1 MSINPLNAIS
11 AVYMQEV
18 LEPKLG
24 KDRPEPTKHVEK
36 GKTDEESSAK
46 RVRQAVYDIRYRS
59 KREGVK
65 VDQAYNQYMG
75 KTTMTGPE
83 KTAVKEK
90 LGLTQPVSEAAEPEK
105 TDKVHKYQIRVTDK
119 ETGRS
124 YVRKATRE
132 KISQLRANPNIKS
145 VEMTNYGKAY
155 DAEVEHGKQTASVKS
170 GKGLDPVGKE
180 DKDIDNDGDHD
191 KTDKYLLN
199 RREKR
204 SAAIAKDKSHGVSES
219 WYDPMEDP
227 DFDHDEAEKNRG
239 VSGKNNPKG
248 GKALGSK
255 TPKKPVKGMKEGYSN
270 WRMDLSEVIKDSGQE
285 EVIKEMPKNKKNKI
299 VINPKLAEA
308 VESIGGI
315 VLEAKEVSD
324 DDPCW
329 DGYTQVGMKKK
340 GGKEVP
346 NCVPSKG
353 VPKARKEEFFPED
366 HKEIASG
373 KKKDEEG
380 YMSRVEFDQIERSV
394 KTLRK
399 LVTKPDQQLPAWV
412 QSKITRA
419 ADFIDTAAEYLSG
432 DEVSEDVTLQDA
444 NGNDFVEVVDLI
456 QPDPIVSEA
465 EKPYPYGKVSD
476 KLRALSAKKKEAKSP
491 AERNSL
497 HRRYEKISKEYNLP
511 EELDLDEATAMAKR
525 GHDETAIRQKIA
537 KSTGGGKAADRATAL
552 ENKPTYGDTKKA
564 KARQELA
571 RKQRGDFRKTTSS
584 NPGLH
589 GYAHKS
595 NDPEVTAKQAARGAQ
610 RGVLTPAEKKQLNR
624 EQFDIEQILEELV
637 LEGYDLDLAS
647 EALIEATVTYGH
659 DTPGKKKG
667 GVKARAKEILGRL
680 AVKAYN
686 KARDLKAAAEPSVQ
700 RAKTSMKRGIRKA
713 AQRVADAMKEEMMN
727 EVAVSGKQQKLMGM
741 AYATKK
747 GEMEAPSAKVAELAK
762 SMTAKQLRDYAK
774 TKRSELPEVKEAV
787 DAVGV
792 DDVETTTKDDDVR
805 RKQAEAQR
813 KVQLS
818 NMKRLQQKKRQLE
831 LQKMRLQQQNKLP
844 LNTEEV
850 ENIDELNR
858 YEKETG
864 KDFKTGKPV
873 QKGGIDDPAYR
884 SVKKS
889 IRNMEG
895 GRPAGQRKKV
905 AGKKPPKA
913 GEWGGPKSPAQKV
926 AQSRAAAKRS
936 QEMQSSRYD

>member
-65 VDQAYNQYMG
+65 VDQVYNQYMG

-83 KTAVKEK
+83 KLAVKEK
-90 LGLTQPVSEAAEPEK
+90 LGLVNPVSEETESP
-105 TDKVHKYQIRVTDK
+105 DKVHKYQIRVTDK

-145 VEMTNYGKAY
+145 VEMTGYGKAY
-155 DAEVEHGKQTASVKS
+155 DAEAEHGKQTASVKS
-170 GKGLDPVGKE
+170 GKGLDAVGKE

-199 RREKR
+199 RRAKR
-204 SAAIAKDKSHGVSES
+204 SAAIAKHKSHGVSES

-248 GKALGSK
+248 GKALATK

-329 DGYTQVGMKKK
+329 DGYEQVGMKKK
-340 GGKEVP
+340 GGKKVP
-346 NCVPSKG
+346 NCVP
-353 VPKARKEEFFPED
+353 KE
-366 HKEIASG
+366 
-373 KKKDEEG
+373 
-380 YMSRVEFDQIERSV
+380 SV
-394 KTLRK
+394 I
-399 LVTKPDQQLPAWV
+399 V
-412 QSKITRA
+412 
-419 ADFIDTAAEYLSG
+419 
-432 DEVSEDVTLQDA
+432 QDA
-444 NGNDFVEVVDLI
+444 NGNDFVEFVDLI
-456 QPDPIVSEA
+456 EPDPIVSEG

-552 ENKPTYGDTKKA
+552 ENRPTYGDAKKA

-589 GYAHKS
+589 VGQHKS
-595 NDPEVTAKQAARGAQ
+595 NDPDVKALQSARGSQ
-610 RGVLTPAEKKQLNR
+610 RGVLTPAEKKSLNR

-713 AQRVADAMKEEMMN
+713 AQRVVDAMKEEMMN
-727 EVAVSGKQQKLMGM
+727 EAAVSGKQQKLMGM

-787 DAVGV
+787 VGAAV
-792 DDVETTTKDDDVR
+792 DDVESTTKDDEVR

-818 NMKRLQQKKRQLE
+818 NLKRLQQKKRQIE
-831 LQKMRLQQQNKLP
+831 MERMRLQQQKKLP

-850 ENIDELNR
+850 ENIEELNR
-858 YEKETG
+858 FEKETG

-873 QKGGIDDPAYR
+873 QRGGIDDPAYR
-884 SVKKS
+884 SVKKT

-895 GRPAGQRKKV
+895 GRPAGQRKQEP
-905 AGKKPPKA
+905 GKKPPKA
-913 GEWGGPKSPAQKV
+913 GEYGGPKSPAQKV
-926 AQSRAAAKRS
+926 AAKRAAAQRS
-936 QEMQSSRYD
+936 KEMMHSRHD

>member
-24 KDRPEPTKHVEK
+24 KDRPESTKKVEK

-90 LGLTQPVSEAAEPEK
+90 LGLTQPVSEEK
-105 TDKVHKYQIRVTDK
+105 ESPNKANKYQIRVTDK

-132 KISQLRANPNIKS
+132 KIGQLRANPNIKS
-145 VEMTNYGKAY
+145 VEMTGYGKAY
-155 DAEVEHGKQTASVKS
+155 DAEVERGKQTASVKS

-199 RREKR
+199 RRQKR
-204 SAAIAKDKSHGVSES
+204 SAAIAKDKSHGVSESS

-248 GKALGSK
+248 GKVVSSK
-255 TPKKPVKGMKEGYSN
+255 KLAKSVKEGFSN
-270 WRMDLSEVIKDSGQE
+270 WRQDLSEVIKDSGQE
-285 EVIKEMPKNKKNKI
+285 DVVKEMPKNKKNKI
-299 VINPKLAEA
+299 IINPKLAEA
-308 VESIGGI
+308 VESIGGV
-315 VLEAKEVSD
+315 VLES
-324 DDPCW
+324 
-329 DGYTQVGMKKK
+329 
-340 GGKEVP
+340 
-346 NCVPSKG
+346 
-353 VPKARKEEFFPED
+353 EEFFPED

-373 KKKDEEG
+373 KMKDDEG
-380 YMSRVEFDQIERSV
+380 YMSRLEFDQIERSIE
-394 KTLRK
+394 TLRK
-399 LVTKPDQQLPAWV
+399 LITKPDQQLPAWV

-419 ADFIDTAAEYLSG
+419 ADFIDTAAEYLSTE
-432 DEVSEDVTLQDA
+432 EVSEDVTLQDA
-444 NGNDFVEVVDLI
+444 NGNDFAEVIDLI
-456 QPDPIVSEA
+456 QPDPIFS
-465 EKPYPYGKVSD
+465 
-476 KLRALSAKKKEAKSP
+476 
-491 AERNSL
+491 
-497 HRRYEKISKEYNLP
+497 
-511 EELDLDEATAMAKR
+511 EATAMAKR
-525 GHDETAIRQKIA
+525 GKDETAIRQKIA
-537 KSTGGGKAADRATAL
+537 KSTGGGEAADRATKLAD
-552 ENKPTYGDTKKA
+552 KPTYGRSGVDS
-564 KARQELA
+564 KARQNLA
-571 RKQRGDFRKTTSS
+571 RKQRGDFRSTTSS
-584 NPGLH
+584 SPGLH

-595 NDPEVTAKQAARGAQ
+595 NDPTVKAKQAARGAQ

-647 EALIEATVTYGH
+647 DALIEATVTYGH
-659 DTPGKKKG
+659 DTPGTPGKKS
-667 GVKARAKEILGRL
+667 GVKAKAKEILGKL

-686 KARDLKAAAEPSVQ
+686 KARDLKVAAEPRVQ
-700 RAKTSMKRGIRKA
+700 RAKTSMKRGIKKA
-713 AQRVADAMKEEMMN
+713 AQRVVDAMKEEMVN

-787 DAVGV
+787 GV
-792 DDVETTTKDDDVR
+792 DDVESTTKDDTVR
-805 RKQAEAQR
+805 DKQVDAQR

-850 ENIDELNR
+850 ENIEEITR

-864 KDFKTGKPV
+864 KDYKTGKPV
-873 QKGGIDDPAYR
+873 QKGGIQDKAYQ

-889 IRNMEG
+889 IRKMEG
-895 GRPAGQRKKV
+895 GRPAGQRKQDP
-905 AGKKPPKA
+905 GKKPPAA
-913 GEWGGPKSPAQKV
+913 GEYGGPKSPAQKV
-926 AQSRAAAKRS
+926 AQRRAATKRS